1 MPHTVDVVIEQRGS
15 SLEQLTNATGLSAE
29 RIESIVNGRWT
40 PSPDERAKIAD
51 ALGIA
56 VEEISWGHT
65 MNPRNVRYHQFGLPD
80 SLSDSKN

>member
-1 MPHTVDVVIEQRGS
+1 MPHTVDVVIERRGF

-40 PSPDERAKIAD
+40 PSPDERVKIAD
-51 ALGIA
+51 ALGVA

-65 MNPRNVRYHQFGLPD
+65 MNPRNVRYHRYGLPET
-80 SLSDSKN
+80 LSDSND